1 MNFKIFA
8 VNLVV
13 PLFVVL
19 MIAVFSGLFRLK
31 KKESIKNDLFEY
43 FKKAWNEDEKAEEDS
58 FFQKFFRLFLQAY
71 EYEKYKEDVNK
82 SKYNFYKL
90 LVLFVVLSVPFLSL
104 FLITR
109 KEWILNDSAWN
120 DIYLYTVIL
129 VPLVFAYLVN
139 KYIRIRQYHETWYR
153 HLRNRHQME
162 WRMMVFVKD
171 RELLKANETLGTEGR
186 TSASLKTAFIN
197 DLCDYWKT
205 TADIP
210 LSASKEENI
219 FEEIG
224 SLFRKS

>member
-19 MIAVFSGLFRLK
+19 TIAVFSGFFRLK

-82 SKYNFYKL
+82 SKYSFYKL

-109 KEWILNDSAWN
+109 KEWIFNDSAWN

-171 RELLKANETLGTEGR
+171 RELLKAGETQGAEGR

-210 LSASKEENI
+210 LSTAKEENI

-224 SLFRKS
+224 SLFHKS

>member
-19 MIAVFSGLFRLK
+19 MIAVFSGVFRLK
-31 KKESIKNDLFEY
+31 KKKSIKNDLFEY

-162 WRMMVFVKD
+162 WRMMVFIKD
-171 RELLKANETLGTEGR
+171 RELLKAGETQGTEGR

-210 LSASKEENI
+210 LSAAKEENI

>member
-19 MIAVFSGLFRLK
+19 MIAVFSGVFHLK

-109 KEWILNDSAWN
+109 KEWIINDSAWN

-139 KYIRIRQYHETWYR
+139 KYIRILQYHETWYR

-171 RELLKANETLGTEGR
+171 RELLKAGETQGTEGR

-210 LSASKEENI
+210 LSAAKEENI

-224 SLFRKS
+224 SLFHKS

>member
-19 MIAVFSGLFRLK
+19 MIAVFSGVFRLK

-171 RELLKANETLGTEGR
+171 RELLKANETQGTEGR

-210 LSASKEENI
+210 LSAAKEENI

>member
-19 MIAVFSGLFRLK
+19 MIAVFSGVFRLK
-31 KKESIKNDLFEY
+31 KKESIKNDLFDY

-109 KEWILNDSAWN
+109 KEWIINDSAWN

-171 RELLKANETLGTEGR
+171 RELLKVNETQGTEGR

-210 LSASKEENI
+210 LSAAKEENI